1 MGDAV
6 QRSDCHQ
13 SNDGGAVGVGDDAP
27 LAAADLDVGHVL
39 GVDLWDDERDAL
51 GHAEGRAVVN
61 NLCSTYM
68 SFLMAPFPF
77 GNTKNMSDAVF
88 FYNEHSPLSQQ
99 QLRLGQASC

>member
-6 QRSDCHQ
+6 QRCDRHQ

-39 GVDLWDDERDAL
+39 GVDLGDDERDAL

-61 NLCSTYM
+61 HLFSTHM

-77 GNTKNMSDAVF
+77 GNKKIMPGAVL
-88 FYNEHSPLSQQ
+88 Y
-99 QLRLGQASC
+99 GSCLTMNTHH